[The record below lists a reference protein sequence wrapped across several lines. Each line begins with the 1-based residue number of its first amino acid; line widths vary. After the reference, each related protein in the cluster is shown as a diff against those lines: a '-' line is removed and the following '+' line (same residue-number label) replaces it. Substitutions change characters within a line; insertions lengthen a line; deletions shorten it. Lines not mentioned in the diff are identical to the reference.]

1 MRPSSIRWMDWGMVW
16 NGRCL
21 TAKISASPQSRK
33 RVYLVGYLDERC
45 RGKILPFTETA
56 GTPLKQIRPGAQGE
70 RVYSTEGVSCT
81 LTSQAGGMGG
91 KTGLY
96 CTGVPI
102 KENTKKGYKMAYPG
116 DSVDLAYDNLE
127 LKQILDVIAA
137 FLMEDDSGLLID
149 AYNTTETGKTDCTEI
164 SVMEKRR
171 FSDWIKEHEKHLKN
185 ISDF

>member
-1 MRPSSIRWMDWGMVW
+1 MP
-16 NGRCL
+16 
-21 TAKISASPQSRK
+21 KRK
-33 RVYLVGYLDERC
+33 R
-45 RGKILPFTETA
+45 
-56 GTPLKQIRPGAQGE
+56 
-70 RVYSTEGVSCT
+70 
-81 LTSQAGGMGG
+81 
-91 KTGLY
+91 
-96 CTGVPI
+96 
-102 KENTKKGYKMAYPG
+102 KENTEFITDPLYFTLSRYSDGNPLKRYSHCVVCFSHIYSD
-116 DSVDLAYDNLE
+116 DSKRYIRDYDNLE

>member
-1 MRPSSIRWMDWGMVW
+1 MIATDAALRSELIACRMRRLVFQSTDTKKPEYLASAGVVQGIDIREE
-16 NGRCL
+16 NGILKITLPCL
-21 TAKISASPQSRK
+21 FPKRKKRENTEFITDPLYFTLSR
-33 RVYLVGYLDERC
+33 YSDGN
-45 RGKILPFTETA
+45 
-56 GTPLKQIRPGAQGE
+56 PLKRYSHCVVCFSHIYSDDSKRYIR
-70 RVYSTEGVSCT
+70 
-81 LTSQAGGMGG
+81 
-91 KTGLY
+91 
-96 CTGVPI
+96 
-102 KENTKKGYKMAYPG
+102 
-116 DSVDLAYDNLE
+116 DYDNLE

>member
-1 MRPSSIRWMDWGMVW
+1 MYFT
-16 NGRCL
+16 L
-21 TAKISASPQSRK
+21 SR
-33 RVYLVGYLDERC
+33 YSDGN
-45 RGKILPFTETA
+45 
-56 GTPLKQIRPGAQGE
+56 PLKRYSHCVVCFSHIYSDDSKRYIR
-70 RVYSTEGVSCT
+70 
-81 LTSQAGGMGG
+81 
-91 KTGLY
+91 
-96 CTGVPI
+96 
-102 KENTKKGYKMAYPG
+102 
-116 DSVDLAYDNLE
+116 DYDNLE